1 MRGMKLMVSAR
12 VYHAVKEEVGRQNDH
27 AIPNMGQHAKGRGR
41 QEWRAE
47 SDFAFSEGK
56 PSFYCGTQRENQFR
70 ARCENYLLFILDKP
84 I

>member
-1 MRGMKLMVSAR
+1 MVSAQ
-12 VYHAVKEEVGRQNDH
+12 VFHAVKEEAGLQSDG

-47 SDFAFSEGK
+47 SDFAFSEGE

-70 ARCENYLLFILDKP
+70 ARCENDSLFILDKP